1 MNTYKRFDGESDD
14 ALIFRITGEK
24 DKIGSWQDVAD
35 ILNSLLGKDC
45 KSDTY
50 RKKRQCF
57 DAMFLANKDNMF
69 SNQEQIDK
77 LDQKI
82 IELKA
87 ERQKNQAINIELNKK
102 LRQQSRFELFYEN
115 VAREISVLDV
125 PEYKGVE
132 QVTNVSEYDMEYI
145 LSIADIHAGASFQT
159 DTNCYSF
166 NELTHRFDI
175 LLSRTVT
182 FVREKKLSK
191 IKVLSLGDDIQ
202 GLLRIS
208 DVQLNESSVVYA
220 VVYVAK
226 TIAHF
231 LNALSQCC
239 EVDYYHVP
247 SANHSQMRL
256 LNTKAS
262 ELANED
268 IEFIICNYI
277 KDVLVNNN
285 RISVHTN
292 FGYDYIEIPIF
303 DFTTI
308 ALHGHTVSNVE
319 TILKDLSFHNKKFY
333 SVVFLGHFHAGKNVT
348 VGQVGK
354 SDCEIVIC
362 PSFVGD
368 CSYSDKLLKGAKAA
382 SCIYGFDRQYGLTQ
396 TYKII
401 LN

>member
-1 MNTYKRFDGESDD
+1 
-14 ALIFRITGEK
+14 
-24 DKIGSWQDVAD
+24 
-35 ILNSLLGKDC
+35 
-45 KSDTY
+45 
-50 RKKRQCF
+50 
-57 DAMFLANKDNMF
+57 
-69 SNQEQIDK
+69 
-77 LDQKI
+77 
-82 IELKA
+82 
-87 ERQKNQAINIELNKK
+87 
-102 LRQQSRFELFYEN
+102 
-115 VAREISVLDV
+115 
-125 PEYKGVE
+125 
-132 QVTNVSEYDMEYI
+132 
-145 LSIADIHAGASFQT
+145 
-159 DTNCYSF
+159 
-166 NELTHRFDI
+166 
-175 LLSRTVT
+175 
-182 FVREKKLSK
+182 
-191 IKVLSLGDDIQ
+191 
-202 GLLRIS
+202 
-208 DVQLNESSVVYA
+208 
-220 VVYVAK
+220 
-226 TIAHF
+226 
-231 LNALSQCC
+231 
-239 EVDYYHVP
+239 
-247 SANHSQMRL
+247 MRL

-368 CSYSDKLLKGAKAA
+368 CPYSDKLLKGAKAA
-382 SCIYGFDRQYGLTQ
+382 ACIYGFNRKYGLTQ